1 MNPPP
6 KSHNEFGRMI
16 RATGHSLRGI
26 RQVWRDEP
34 AFRTEAVVLV
44 PLIALAAW
52 LASGALEFALLVGV
66 WLLVMAGELVNSAI
80 EATIDRIGPEH
91 HELSGK
97 AKDAGSA
104 VVMCLLVIAALVWAG
119 AAIEAMRS

>member
-1 MNPPP
+1 MNQTP
-6 KSHNEFGRMI
+6 KSQNEFSRVI

-34 AFRTEAVVLV
+34 AFRTETVMLV

-52 LASGALEFALLVGV
+52 LASSALEFALLVGV

-80 EATIDRIGPEH
+80 EATIDRIGPEY

-119 AAIEAMRS
+119 AFIDLAWP